1 MDHIQMWGKNTE
13 LLCFNHLIF
22 YFLFLICAY
31 LLSYMCC
38 FALLIPQAKQL
49 SYLSGVLGM
58 SPQDHFK
65 VTEYILTSSD
75 VIH

>member
-1 MDHIQMWGKNTE
+1 
-13 LLCFNHLIF
+13 
-22 YFLFLICAY
+22 
-31 LLSYMCC
+31 MCC
-38 FALLIPQAKQL
+38 FAPLIPQAKQL
-49 SYLSGVLGM
+49 SYLSSVLGM